1 MRTPNT
7 KLAIRG
13 RPASLCAVMA
23 DSRATAPRLRSLD
36 ALRGFDMLWI
46 IGLSEF
52 FIQLAG
58 VTKIGWLET
67 WAVQM
72 DHVAWEGIRVHDLI
86 FPLFMFASGIS
97 VPYALKPKLE
107 TGTPRGK
114 LLAGIWRRVLVLVLL
129 GLVYNGGLRFA
140 GFSDQRFASVL
151 GQIGIAYGVAV
162 TVFLLTRTWRGR
174 SAWCLGIMVA
184 VTVLQLL
191 IPVPGHGAGVLTPE
205 GSINAWLDQHFL
217 PGRRHEWAPYDPE
230 GVLSVISACAL
241 TLGGVL
247 LGGHVRSWEK
257 PSLTAATRLLIAGT
271 ALLFVGWV
279 CWHLGYP
286 PIKKIWTTTFN
297 LLAGGICTWLFV
309 VFHLAVDFRPHSNW
323 SFFLQVIGMNSI
335 TIYLAEKIVP
345 FHLISEFFFGGVA
358 AHSGNWS
365 QVILT
370 LGVLI
375 IEWLVLY
382 YLWRKNTFLRV

>member
-1 MRTPNT
+1 
-7 KLAIRG
+7 
-13 RPASLCAVMA
+13 MA
-23 DSRATAPRLRSLD
+23 DSRAPAPRLRSLD

-46 IGLSEF
+46 IGLSEL

-58 VTKIGWLET
+58 VTKISWLET

-72 DHVAWEGIRVHDLI
+72 DHVAWEGIHVHDLI

-97 VPYALKPKLE
+97 IPYALKPKLE
-107 TGTPRGK
+107 AGAPRGS
-114 LLAGIWRRVLVLVLL
+114 LLRSVLRRVIILILL
-129 GLVYNGGLRFA
+129 GIIYNGGLRFA

-151 GQIGIAYGVAV
+151 GQIGIAYGVAA
-162 TVFLLTRTWRGR
+162 TVFLFTRSWKSRT
-174 SAWCLGIMVA
+174 AWCLGIMVA
-184 VTVLQLL
+184 VAVLQLL
-191 IPVPGHGAGVLTPE
+191 VPVPGHGAGIFTPE
-205 GSINAWLDQHFL
+205 ASINAWFDQRFL
-217 PGRRHEWAPYDPE
+217 PGRPHEWAPYDPE
-230 GVLSVISACAL
+230 GILSVISACAL

-247 LGGHVRSWEK
+247 LGDYIRSWEK
-257 PSLTAATRLLIAGT
+257 PSLSAASRLLIVGT
-271 ALLFVGWV
+271 AVLFLGWI

-323 SFFLQVIGMNSI
+323 SFFLQVIGLNSI
-335 TIYLAEKIVP
+335 TIYMAEKIVP
-345 FHLISEFFFGGVA
+345 FHLISEFFLGGVA
-358 AHSGNWS
+358 VRAGNWS

-382 YLWRKNTFLRV
+382 YLWRKKTFLRV